1 MNLIV
6 KFNLVLSGTVIVG
19 LAVTAAVAHKLL
31 FDKARDETLQNAS
44 IMMEAAMATRSYT
57 NNHIKTL
64 LDNQMKYVFLPES
77 VPSFAA
83 TEVFNA
89 LRNTHTEYSYKE
101 AALNPTNP
109 RDRVTDWEADV
120 VNRFRADANTTEI
133 VGERD
138 TPTGKSL
145 YLARPITVK
154 SAACLQC
161 HSTVDAAPKPMVE
174 KYGTANGFGWQ
185 LNETVGAQIVSV
197 PGHVHTERAQATF
210 QAFML
215 AIGVVFAVVFIV
227 LNVMLTVF
235 VIRPVTRLAAIAE
248 KTSLGSE
255 DAPPFDVSGR
265 DEIAALARAFN
276 RMRTSLQKAMAMIDA

>member
-19 LAVTAAVAHKLL
+19 LAVTAAIAHNML
-31 FDKARDETLQNAS
+31 FDKARAETLQNAS

-57 NNHIKTL
+57 SNHVKTL

-83 TEVFNA
+83 TEVFSA
-89 LRNTHTEYSYKE
+89 LRGIHTEYSYKE

-109 RDRVTDWEADV
+109 RDRVTDWESDV
-120 VNRFRADANTTEI
+120 VNRFRGDAKTTEI

-138 TPTGKSL
+138 TPTGSSL

-154 SAACLQC
+154 SGACLQC
-161 HSTVDAAPKPMVE
+161 HSTFDAAPKPMLE

-185 LNETVGAQIVSV
+185 MNETVGAQIVSV
-197 PGHVHTERAQATF
+197 PSHVHTERAQATF

-215 AIGVVFAVVFIV
+215 SIGAVFAVVFIV
-227 LNVMLTVF
+227 LNAMLTIF
-235 VIRPVTRLAAIAE
+235 VIKPVTRLATIAE
-248 KTSLGSE
+248 QTSMGSE
-255 DAPPFDVSGR
+255 EAPPFDVRGR
-265 DEIAALARAFN
+265 DEIAALARSFA

>member
-19 LAVTAAVAHKLL
+19 MAATAAIAHNML
-31 FDKARDETLQNAS
+31 FDKARAETLQNAS
-44 IMMEAAMATRSYT
+44 IMMEAAMATRSYAT
-57 NNHIKTL
+57 NRVKPL

-83 TEVFNA
+83 TEVFSA
-89 LRNTHTEYSYKE
+89 LRSTHTDYNYKE

-109 RDRVTDWEADV
+109 RDRATDWETDV

-138 TPTGKSL
+138 TPTGRSL

-154 SAACLQC
+154 SGACLQC
-161 HSTVDAAPKPMVE
+161 HSTPDAAPKPMVE
-174 KYGTANGFGWQ
+174 KYGTGNGFGWQ
-185 LNETVGAQIVSV
+185 MNETIGAQIVSV
-197 PGHVHTERAQATF
+197 PSQVHAERAQATF
-210 QAFML
+210 QGCML
-215 AIGVVFAVVFIV
+215 SIAAVFAAVFIV
-227 LNVMLTVF
+227 LNVMLTVL
-235 VIRPVTRLAAIAE
+235 VIRPMTRLASVAE
-248 KTSLGSE
+248 KASLGSE
-255 DAPPFDVSGR
+255 EAPPFDVSGH

-276 RMRTSLQKAMAMIDA
+276 RMRTSLQKAMSMIDA

>member
-215 AIGVVFAVVFIV
+215 AIGAVFAVVFIV